1 MISRD
6 VEIVDIDPRLW
17 LNISSLWKTGAV
29 PGRPPKNAN
38 VISILHEAGTVLHTY
53 VPESYTVAPVQ
64 RIEDPRTLAEKLF
77 HQYPGLDGVQILEKT
92 SLRDFSVNV
101 QKSDWQ
107 KMSYDEFH
115 VNAYALAGQDPAG
128 LCFYPHRTPA
138 WNGFPLLSI
147 QSWMETLPSPS
158 AVMLGICRN
167 AAPWFSLILKLV
179 DKKIQLITTME
190 HLSRFNPN
198 AGNLPSR
205 PEDLQTISQLV
216 TEHIAPLSA
225 AVICEYSVMK
235 DLLTSDQK
243 LGVLRQA
250 ISENKAASV
259 GLSLNTA

>member
-115 VNAYALAGQDPAG
+115 VNAYALAGQDTR
-128 LCFYPHRTPA
+128 LER
-138 WNGFPLLSI
+138 I
-147 QSWMETLPSPS
+147 SPS
-158 AVMLGICRN
+158 FHPILDGDSTQSKRRHAGDLPECGAVVF
-167 AAPWFSLILKLV
+167 PDS
-179 DKKIQLITTME
+179 
-190 HLSRFNPN
+190 
-198 AGNLPSR
+198 
-205 PEDLQTISQLV
+205 QT
-216 TEHIAPLSA
+216 
-225 AVICEYSVMK
+225 
-235 DLLTSDQK
+235 
-243 LGVLRQA
+243 RR
-250 ISENKAASV
+250 
-259 GLSLNTA
+259 